1 MQLGARRQGRERPS
15 KAPDPM
21 APPRSA
27 GYRVDLSVVIP
38 LNDEEAT
45 LETLY
50 IGVRDVCES
59 AQITFEIIFVDDGSA
74 DDSTR
79 ILGLLARL
87 DRRVRPIILR
97 RNFGKAAALGTGFR
111 AASGRAVV
119 TMDADLQDDP
129 REIPALLQ
137 KLDEGW
143 GLVSGWKQRRRDPLS
158 RRLASRIFNWATR
171 RLSGVKLHDFN
182 CGLKAYTNECAKEVA
197 KNSYGELHRYLP
209 VFAHYKGFRVT
220 EMPVNHHE
228 RDSGRSRYGIE
239 RYLRG
244 FLDLFTAV
252 FISRYGRRPMH
263 VFGTLGLLLFMPGV
277 AILSWVVVGKLA
289 FGQSIGGGALLVLGA
304 VLCIVGVQL
313 LVAGLIGEMINSQ
326 REGGVPHWSVAV
338 DGPVALVPAVAEME
352 MEENGNGNGNGHPF
366 GNGDSGARMDS
377 RVIIDEHSTTV
388 ILPSAEPAAPP
399 TGYLPRRRPG
409 LEP

>member
-1 MQLGARRQGRERPS
+1 
-15 KAPDPM
+15 
-21 APPRSA
+21 
-27 GYRVDLSVVIP
+27 VP

-59 AQITFEIIFVDDGSA
+59 AELTFEIIFVDDGSV
-74 DDSTR
+74 DDSPR
-79 ILGLLARL
+79 ILGLLAGL

-111 AASGRAVV
+111 AATGRAVV

-129 REIPALLQ
+129 REIPALLE

-143 GLVSGWKQRRRDPLS
+143 GLVSGWKHRRRDPLS

-182 CGLKAYTNECAKEVA
+182 CGLKAYTNECAQEVA
-197 KNSYGELHRYLP
+197 ESCYGELHRYLP
-209 VFAHYKGFRVT
+209 VFAHYRGFRVT
-220 EMPVNHHE
+220 ETTVNHHE

-244 FLDLFTAV
+244 FFDLFTAV
-252 FISRYGRRPMH
+252 FMSRYGRRPMH
-263 VFGTLGLLLFMPGV
+263 VFGALGLLLFVPGIGV
-277 AILSWVVVGKLA
+277 LSWLVVAKLA
-289 FGQSIGGGALLVLGA
+289 FGQSIGGRPLLLLGA
-304 VLCIVGVQL
+304 VLCIAGVQL

-326 REGGVPHWSVAV
+326 RDGGVPHWSVAV
-338 DGPVALVPAVAEME
+338 DGPMTLVPAAADLDG
-352 MEENGNGNGNGHPF
+352 EEIGNGNGEGDPYGNGH
-366 GNGDSGARMDS
+366 SGQRMDAQ
-377 RVIIDEHSTTV
+377 VIIDDDSTTV
-388 ILPSAEPAAPP
+388 ILPNAEPTPP
-399 TGYLPRRRPG
+399 PEWNLPRRRSG